1 MINGLPKQFM
11 QVHHYQNNRRYMK
24 KNGFTLSELMIALT
38 VLGLLCAALLPAI
51 LRTTPNQNKI
61 MMKRAYYTTANV
73 VSDMINNPNLYPVM
87 NSSGSTTTGFDN
99 MDAVT
104 YAGETYGGDYTS
116 HGDGAFA
123 KFIGLFAAHLN
134 IDGEIN
140 KECSTTSSDPDTPP
154 PIVPGGSSEWK
165 YCRIF
170 TTPDGILWDL
180 RTIHKVT
187 TSETTTTI
195 TVDVNGDKKPN
206 CLQGDSD
213 ADEACK
219 DRTSNFDRFS
229 MVISDDGTITIPEDQ
244 TWARE
249 AIQVGSSIND

>member
-1 MINGLPKQFM
+1 
-11 QVHHYQNNRRYMK
+11 MK

-61 MMKRAYYTTANV
+61 MIKRAYYTTANV
-73 VSDMINNPNLYPVM
+73 VSDMINDPNLYPVM
-87 NSSGSTTTGFDN
+87 NSSGSVTTGFDN
-99 MDAVT
+99 MEAVT
-104 YAGETYGGDYTS
+104 YAGETYGGNPTND
-116 HGDGAFA
+116 GNGAFA

-140 KECSTTSSDPDTPP
+140 KECPTASVDPDAPP
-154 PIVPGGSSEWK
+154 VIVPGGSSGWK

-180 RTIHKVT
+180 RTTHKVET
-187 TSETTTTI
+187 FKTTTII

-229 MVISDDGTITIPEDQ
+229 MVISDDGTITIPEAQ

-249 AIQVGSSIND
+249 AIQVSSSLND